1 MTPIRAQWFEDVL
14 FVPGHACLYER
25 DGRRIDATM
34 HLREGRP
41 LRRVTP
47 RIEPPRDPAVI
58 EEPVVYGGHL
68 PKHFGH
74 FLLESLSRLWAYP
87 CLDLGPL
94 PFVHSRTV
102 FHLHER
108 ELLEAA
114 LVPHGASLHAL
125 TEPTRL
131 SSVLVP
137 ELGVILGEDYH
148 PEMRAVY
155 DTIRDTLIGPVGAA
169 DETPVYLSRTR
180 LPTALRAT
188 RNEPALEE
196 RLAARGFRI
205 VHPQELPIEEQ
216 IRTVARART
225 VVGLE
230 GTALHLTLFRSLLP
244 ARTISLGTRLPQ
256 PHQVR
261 IDLLRGAD
269 HRHVHAEL
277 PLHPRFP
284 GLFGGRELRIGR
296 YRSFLVPRWAEGA
309 VLREVDR

>member
-1 MTPIRAQWFEDVL
+1 MRSLQAQWFEDVL
-14 FVPGHACLYER
+14 FVPGHACLY
-25 DGRRIDATM
+25 DLSGRRIDATM

-47 RIEPPRDPAVI
+47 TIEPPRDPALL
-58 EEPVVYGGHL
+58 EDPVVYGGHL

-74 FLLESLSRLWAYP
+74 FLLESLARLWAYP
-87 CLDLGPL
+87 SLDLGPL

-114 LVPHGASLHAL
+114 LGPHGASLHAL

-148 PEMRAVY
+148 PEMCAVY
-155 DTIRDTLIGPVGAA
+155 DTIRGSLTGPVGAP
-169 DETPVYLSRTR
+169 DDTPVYLSRTQ
-180 LPTALRAT
+180 LPADLRAT
-188 RNEPALEE
+188 RNEPELEE
-196 RLAARGFRI
+196 RLATRGFRI

-216 IRTVARART
+216 IRTVAGART

-230 GTALHLTLFRSLLP
+230 GTALHLTLFRSLRP

-261 IDLLRGAD
+261 IDLLRGSD
-269 HRHVHAEL
+269 HRHVHAEF

-296 YRSFLVPRWAEGA
+296 YRSFLVPSLAERA
-309 VLREVDR
+309 VLRELDR